1 MPTVLSH
8 AAVPLAIG
16 LGLGQAIIPRR
27 LLLVGL
33 LASMLPDADVLAFK
47 LGIPYADNFGHR
59 GASHSL
65 LFALATGLLGAL
77 GAPLW
82 RCSRAVAFLFVAMA
96 TASHPV
102 LDMFTNGGMGVA
114 FWWPLSDHRWFAP
127 WQVIEVSP
135 IAIKRVLSPRGLAV
149 MWSELTWVWLPA
161 SASALCLYGWRV
173 ARRP

>member
-1 MPTVLSH
+1 MPTVFSH

-16 LGLGQAIIPRR
+16 LGLGQRAIPRR
-27 LLLVGL
+27 LLLAGIV
-33 LASMLPDADVLAFK
+33 ASMLPDADVLAFK

-65 LFALATGLLGAL
+65 LFALFIGLFGAL

-82 RCSRAVAFLFVAMA
+82 RCGYRVAFLFVALA
-96 TASHPV
+96 TASHPL

-114 FWWPLSDHRWFAP
+114 FWWPISDHRWFAP

-161 SASALCLYGWRV
+161 SLCTLCLFGWR
-173 ARRP
+173 RSRQP